1 MEQFT
6 FYELYADILQ
16 STDDVSAGNLQA
28 VSARMSSRTES
39 LTVR

>member
-16 STDDVSAGNLQA
+16 SMDDVSAGKLA
-28 VSARMSSRTES
+28 KFDCFY
-39 LTVR
+39 